1 MSTAAASPVAA
12 LRAGRRSRRRRE
24 AAVIAALA
32 AGLLGVA
39 ALSVTLGA
47 FAISPAD
54 VVRVLLGGGEGIERV
69 VVMDLRLPRLVLGV
83 LVGAAFGVAGAVFQ
97 TVLGNPLAS
106 PDILGVNLGA
116 SLAAVAGLLL
126 LGVTGAAVSLMAFG
140 GALAVAA
147 AIYAL
152 AWRGGVSGHR
162 FVLIGVA
169 AAFMAGALLNYLLTR
184 SDVRDAQTALVWMV
198 GSLGRAGWGQLAVA
212 AAASA
217 VLLPLAA
224 WLSAALR
231 ALQLGDD
238 AATGL
243 GVHAERARLG
253 LIVTGVA
260 LAATATA
267 GAGPVAFVARGAAPI
282 ARRLAGGGGAA
293 LLPAA
298 LVGALMVTL
307 ADLIALHGLPGA
319 VQAPVGVV
327 TGAVGAPYLMWLLAT
342 SDRRAGG

>member
-1 MSTAAASPVAA
+1 VSTAAASALA
-12 LRAGRRSRRRRE
+12 TLRAGRRSRRRRE
-24 AAVIAALA
+24 TVVASALA
-32 AGLLGVA
+32 AALLGVA
-39 ALSVTLGA
+39 ALSMTMGA

-54 VVRVLLGGGEGIERV
+54 VVRVLLGGGEGIERF
-69 VVMDLRLPRLVLGV
+69 VVMDLRLPRLTMGV

-106 PDILGVNLGA
+106 PDILGINWGA

-126 LGVTGAAVSLMAFG
+126 LGMSGPAVSLMAFG

-152 AWRGGVSGHR
+152 AWRGGVTGHR

-169 AAFMAGALLNYLLTR
+169 VAFMASAILNYMLTR

-198 GSLGRAGWGQLAVA
+198 GSLGSAAWEEIAVA
-212 AAASA
+212 AVALA

-224 WLSAALR
+224 CLAGALR

-243 GVHAERARLG
+243 GVPAERARLG
-253 LIVTGVA
+253 LILTGVA
-260 LAATATA
+260 LAAVGTAA
-267 GAGPVAFVARGAAPI
+267 AGPVAFVALVSAPI
-282 ARRLAGGGGAA
+282 ARRLAGTGGLA

-298 LVGALMVTL
+298 MVGALVVTL
-307 ADLIALHGLPGA
+307 ADLIALHLLPGD

-327 TGAVGAPYLMWLLAT
+327 TGAVGAPYLMWLLAV
-342 SDRRAGG
+342 SDRGEGR